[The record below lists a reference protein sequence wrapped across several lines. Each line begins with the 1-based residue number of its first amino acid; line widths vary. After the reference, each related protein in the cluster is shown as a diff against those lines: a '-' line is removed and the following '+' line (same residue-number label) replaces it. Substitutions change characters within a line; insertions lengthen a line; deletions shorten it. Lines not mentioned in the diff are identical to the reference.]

1 LRPDVGGRCCAAA
14 QEEPRPAIAC
24 GGEVFARGT
33 ASRVI
38 DGRTFVLNDGREVRL
53 AAIEVPA
60 LPLPQESGAAVA
72 GAAVRDALAAL
83 LGGTE
88 VVLRQTELQKTDRYG
103 RVVRLCFDRARW
115 TRALGTGEFDCRGAG
130 PGCRPG
136 RQSRLRRGTPRPR
149 KLGAER

>member
-1 LRPDVGGRCCAAA
+1 M
-14 QEEPRPAIAC
+14 AC

-60 LPLPQESGAAVA
+60 LPLPQEPGAAVA
-72 GAAVRDALAAL
+72 GAAARDALASL
-83 LGGTE
+83 LAGTE

-103 RVVRLCFDRARW
+103 RVVAFVSTVRDGVERSVQGNLIA
-115 TRALGTGEFDCRGAG
+115 AGAG

-149 KLGAER
+149 KRGAERQAWPLGRFVL